1 VGVAIA
7 VVALLAG
14 LGGLAAWN
22 YRQHQLPPELVQSLE
37 EKHQETAAAFDG
49 LGPTSVS
56 PAELRSFRTTFDRLE
71 AARTRHD
78 AKGMADCYDF
88 EAMLEEVRRYDPSLT
103 ATSGRKYVD
112 SFAIGFTNT
121 GVRQQPLTSWSRY
134 DVKEVRF
141 LDDSHRGAVVYL
153 REWRLQGESEK
164 VRYWLVRRAG
174 GWRIYDREILENGIR
189 TTENTAMALNSG
201 YVANVPS
208 AVATLDKAT
217 QHLIADEIPQAEAA
231 MKTLDLVALPP
242 FTDAQRHVRWA
253 TVHIRQSKYDLALS
267 DLDKAEVL
275 RPGMP
280 AVDNLRAL
288 ALNRLGRYAEARDV
302 AEKYLAEVG
311 GEALGYRHLGDALA
325 GLKQNEAAIAVYR
338 KAIADAPDDSDDMIA
353 LARLLPAGS
362 KAELI
367 PILRQSKHPAA
378 VFANVA
384 AAAVRVRDGAT
395 LAAWVE
401 AYTPLSGDDPLLQYY
416 RGESLIFLGQQ
427 RAGAQIL
434 KANWDRAEEKDRGA
448 FLRQYTQA
456 MIEVA
461 DPIEAYRPRPD
472 APAAFREVAGSLVAK
487 NDRAHLVELIALH
500 RSRQP
505 DDKWCDYYEGAAAEL
520 AGDTAKAADCF
531 LRAYEGAAKDQ
542 LFAFRWRAVQ
552 SSFKAGQALNAYEK
566 IEPRKDT
573 FRQLAWLA
581 SGAKQADVLEKLIA
595 AHRQLSPDDAALP
608 LWDAEV
614 PYLKRDYPA
623 AIKILQANREVIT
636 ADNSTHWQFEDRLVR
651 SLVRAK
657 QFAAAE
663 SEAAAARPPNA
674 VLTAIAMAK
683 AGHTNGAVAALDR
696 AFANTEDDEF
706 GDPYADPDLVEILG
720 TDGFAGWRKKHP
732 RPMVEKSK
740 KNP

>member
-1 VGVAIA
+1 VAIA

-14 LGGLAAWN
+14 LGGLAVWN
-22 YRQHQLPPELVQSLE
+22 YRQHQLPPELAQSLE

-88 EAMLEEVRRYDPSLT
+88 EAMLGEVRRFDPSLT
-103 ATSGRKYVD
+103 ATSGHKYAD
-112 SFAIGFTNT
+112 SFAVGFTNT

-164 VRYWLVRRAG
+164 VRYWLVRRTG
-174 GWRIYDREILENGIR
+174 GWRIYDREVLEYGVR
-189 TTENTAMALNSG
+189 TTENTAIALNSG
-201 YVANVPS
+201 FASNVPS

-217 QHLIADEIPQAEAA
+217 QHLLAGEIPQAEAA
-231 MKTLDLVALPP
+231 MKTLDLVALPSY
-242 FTDAQRHVRWA
+242 TDAQRQVRWA
-253 TVHIRQSKYDLALS
+253 TVHIRQGKYDLALG
-267 DLDKAEVL
+267 DLDKAEAL

-288 ALNRLGRYAEARDV
+288 ALNRLGRFVESRDV
-302 AEKYLAEVG
+302 AEKYLAEMG

-338 KAIADAPDDSDDMIA
+338 KAIADAPDDSEDMIA

-367 PILRQSKHPAA
+367 PILRQSKHPALI
-378 VFANVA
+378 FANVA
-384 AAAVRVRDGAT
+384 APAVRVRDGAT

-401 AYTPLSGDDPLLQYY
+401 AYTPISGGDPLLEYY
-416 RGESLIFLGQQ
+416 HGESLIFLGQQ

-434 KANWDRAEEKDRGA
+434 KANWDRAAEKDRGPY
-448 FLRQYTQA
+448 LRQYTQA
-456 MIEVA
+456 MIETG

-472 APAAFREVAGSLVAK
+472 ASAAFRQVAATLVGK
-487 NDRAHLVELIALH
+487 KDRAHLAELIALH

-505 DDKWCDYYEGAAAEL
+505 DDKWCDYYEGASAEL

-531 LRAYEGAAKDQ
+531 LRAYEGGTKDQ
-542 LFAFRWRAVQ
+542 LSAFRWRAVQ
-552 SSFKAGQALNAYEK
+552 ASFKAGQALNAYEK

-581 SGAKQADVLEKLIA
+581 SSAKQTDVLEKLIA

-614 PYLKRDYPA
+614 SYVKGEYPA
-623 AIKILQANREVIT
+623 VIKILQSNREAIT
-636 ADNSTHWQFEDRLVR
+636 AEKAMHWQFEDRLVR

-657 QFAAAE
+657 QYAAAE
-663 SEAAAARPPNA
+663 SEAAAAQPPNA
-674 VLTAIAMAK
+674 LLTAIAMAK
-683 AGHTNGAVAALDR
+683 AGHTSEAVAALDR
-696 AFANTEDDEF
+696 AFANIEDDEI
-706 GDPYADPDLVEILG
+706 GDPYADPDLAEILA
-720 TDGFAGWRKKHP
+720 TDEFAGWRKKHP